1 MKTCSYRS
9 IASSY
14 ALSHEIKEKD
24 RTKRE
29 GGESIGA
36 NESNRK
42 QKTTEMALVVVAITV
57 LAGGLGYYFYQSKEA
72 VPLISADLLPESGDA
87 TDQRLSERAQE
98 IADANY
104 FTLQINPEAIFEDG
118 QSTGSIEI
126 VNPGTNVYP
135 IAVDISLL
143 SSGEV
148 IYSSGAIYPNQFVE
162 NVALATPLAKGEYPA
177 KATINIYD
185 PESKEKQGVT
195 EAELTIIVKN

>member
-1 MKTCSYRS
+1 MKEVYR
-9 IASSY
+9 
-14 ALSHEIKEKD
+14 LTQVNQTEK
-24 RTKRE
+24 R
-29 GGESIGA
+29 
-36 NESNRK
+36 NRK
-42 QKTTEMALVVVAITV
+42 WHWWLILLML
-57 LAGGLGYYFYQSKEA
+57 LAGGIAYYFFSTQERI
-72 VPLISADLLPESGDA
+72 PLISADLLPEAGDA

-118 QSTGSIEI
+118 ASEGSIEI
-126 VNPGTNVYP
+126 VNPGSNVYP

-148 IYSSGAIYPNQFVE
+148 IYSSGAIYPNQFIE

-185 PESKEKQGVT
+185 PDTKEKQGVT
-195 EAELTIIVKN
+195 EAELTILVKN

>member
-1 MKTCSYRS
+1 VNPLEQTNQTENK
-9 IASSY
+9 
-14 ALSHEIKEKD
+14 
-24 RTKRE
+24 KR
-29 GGESIGA
+29 
-36 NESNRK
+36 RK
-42 QKTTEMALVVVAITV
+42 WLWWLLLLAV

-162 NVALATPLAKGEYPA
+162 NVALATPLAKGDYPA

>member
-1 MKTCSYRS
+1 M
-9 IASSY
+9 
-14 ALSHEIKEKD
+14 D
-24 RTKRE
+24 
-29 GGESIGA
+29 
-36 NESNRK
+36 
-42 QKTTEMALVVVAITV
+42 LVVVAIASTYRWDRV
-57 LAGGLGYYFYQSKEA
+57 L
-72 VPLISADLLPESGDA
+72 LLPIKNSSPF
-87 TDQRLSERAQE
+87 DQCRPVARIWRVSERAQE

>member
-1 MKTCSYRS
+1 MWLLLL
-9 IASSY
+9 A
-14 ALSHEIKEKD
+14 
-24 RTKRE
+24 
-29 GGESIGA
+29 
-36 NESNRK
+36 
-42 QKTTEMALVVVAITV
+42 V
-57 LAGGLGYYFYQSKEA
+57 LAGGFGYDFYQSKA
-72 VPLISADLLPESGDA
+72 VVPLISADLLPESGDA
-87 TDQRLSERAQE
+87 TDQRVSERAQE

-104 FTLQINPEAIFEDG
+104 FTLQINPEPIFEDG

-162 NVALATPLAKGEYPA
+162 NVALATPLAKGEGPA

>member
-1 MKTCSYRS
+1 MEQTNQT
-9 IASSY
+9 
-14 ALSHEIKEKD
+14 ETKD
-24 RTKRE
+24 RRIWILWLLLLLVLI
-29 GGESIGA
+29 GGI
-36 NESNRK
+36 
-42 QKTTEMALVVVAITV
+42 
-57 LAGGLGYYFYQSKEA
+57 GYYFYQSKAA

-87 TDQRLSERAQE
+87 TDQRVSERAQE

-162 NVALATPLAKGEYPA
+162 NVTLATPLAKGEYPA

>member
-1 MKTCSYRS
+1 MKNKNQ
-9 IASSY
+9 
-14 ALSHEIKEKD
+14 KEEK
-24 RTKRE
+24 KRKKLIWLLLLLFI
-29 GGESIGA
+29 IGA
-36 NESNRK
+36 L
-42 QKTTEMALVVVAITV
+42 TW
-57 LAGGLGYYFYQSKEA
+57 YFMQSKPL
-72 VPLISADLLPESGDA
+72 VPLISSDLLPDVGAANE
-87 TDQRLSERAQE
+87 QHISERAQE

>member
-42 QKTTEMALVVVAITV
+42 QKRRKWLWWLLLLAV
-57 LAGGLGYYFYQSKEA
+57 LAGGLGYYFYQSKK

-87 TDQRLSERAQE
+87 TDQRFLNERRRLRMRIISRCKSIQKPFLMVKAQ
-98 IADANY
+98 D
-104 FTLQINPEAIFEDG
+104 P
-118 QSTGSIEI
+118 SRSSIRA
-126 VNPGTNVYP
+126 PMYP
-135 IAVDISLL
+135 IAVISLYCRA
-143 SSGEV
+143 EV
-148 IYSSGAIYPNQFVE
+148 IYSSGAIYQ
-162 NVALATPLAKGEYPA
+162 
-177 KATINIYD
+177 TIC
-185 PESKEKQGVT
+185 
-195 EAELTIIVKN
+195 

>member
-1 MKTCSYRS
+1 MEQTNQT
-9 IASSY
+9 
-14 ALSHEIKEKD
+14 ETKD
-24 RTKRE
+24 RRKWILWLLLLLVLI
-29 GGESIGA
+29 GGI
-36 NESNRK
+36 
-42 QKTTEMALVVVAITV
+42 
-57 LAGGLGYYFYQSKEA
+57 GYYFYQSKAA

-87 TDQRLSERAQE
+87 TDQRVSERAQE

-162 NVALATPLAKGEYPA
+162 NVALATPLAKGEYLA

>member
-1 MKTCSYRS
+1 MEQTNQT
-9 IASSY
+9 
-14 ALSHEIKEKD
+14 ETKD
-24 RTKRE
+24 RRKWILWLLLLLVLI
-29 GGESIGA
+29 GGI
-36 NESNRK
+36 
-42 QKTTEMALVVVAITV
+42 
-57 LAGGLGYYFYQSKEA
+57 GYYFYQSKAA
-72 VPLISADLLPESGDA
+72 VPLISADLLPEPGDA
-87 TDQRLSERAQE
+87 TDQRVSERAQE

-135 IAVDISLL
+135 IAVEVSLL

-148 IYSSGAIYPNQFVE
+148 IYSSGAIYPNQVVE
-162 NVALATPLAKGEYPA
+162 NVALTTPLAKGEYPA